1 MKEGKKRGRGWGE
14 GPAVQLNCYD
24 IIRGDPSGTGRV
36 VVLLLEVVM
45 SMVVPVVKTKSEKSS
60 GSGKGEEGER

>member
-1 MKEGKKRGRGWGE
+1 MEGKKRGRGWAE

-36 VVLLLEVVM
+36 VVLLLDVVM
-45 SMVVPVVKTKSEKSS
+45 SMVVPVVKRRAKRAA
-60 GSGKGEEGER
+60 GAGRGER